1 MTFCFDNKLISY
13 SKYRGFFLWQLYSL
27 NNNSFNNSYD
37 EGYATKHENKIPS
50 GEMDAFREILCFIY
64 FFFWLFW
71 NHPFFN
77 SELLF
82 LANFSMSPALHS
94 DFSNPLTLT
103 PTPTTLYYCLLLL
116 CLSFNLAQSLRLH
129 VVMLCQWSPN
139 ATQFLSQGGRGHP
152 KR

>member
-1 MTFCFDNKLISY
+1 M
-13 SKYRGFFLWQLYSL
+13 

-71 NHPFFN
+71 KHPFFN

-82 LANFSMSPALHS
+82 LANFPCHQHS
-94 DFSNPLTLT
+94 TVTFQIHRLWPLPQLLYIIAYFYFVFPLT
-103 PTPTTLYYCLLLL
+103 
-116 CLSFNLAQSLRLH
+116 
-129 VVMLCQWSPN
+129 
-139 ATQFLSQGGRGHP
+139 
-152 KR
+152 